1 MTCKSAQLNASKDVT
16 GTEADCVAIEISQ
29 AFQPRGSYADSVGI
43 ACLVTYWVMFS
54 LLPGL
59 TGTPSMPVAII
70 WAVISAAFVYKNT
83 RSHSMSAGISR
94 LIGTLINVSAL
105 FGFPRTPAGMAIPI
119 TVGTIATIWLDR
131 SGEISV
137 TSITTA
143 VVLIVSTGDPQ
154 KAWQQPC
161 CVFWSPSSV
170 SSSPSSANGPP
181 HLCLIKILEKA

>member
-1 MTCKSAQLNASKDVT
+1 
-16 GTEADCVAIEISQ
+16 
-29 AFQPRGSYADSVGI
+29 VGI

-105 FGFPRTPAGMAIPI
+105 LGFLARQP
-119 TVGTIATIWLDR
+119 
-131 SGEISV
+131 
-137 TSITTA
+137 
-143 VVLIVSTGDPQ
+143 
-154 KAWQQPC
+154 AWQ
-161 CVFWSPSSV
+161 SRLR
-170 SSSPSSANGPP
+170 SARLPRYGWTVP
-181 HLCLIKILEKA
+181 EKLA